1 MSIDANEIPDMP
13 DDVPDEVDDIDF
25 PDDVTDAPDEPE
37 DTDFPEWVD
46 DETDFV
52 CESCGAGIILVQ
64 CEHEWSESRSD
75 NFPICYYCND
85 IAAF

>member
-25 PDDVTDAPDEPE
+25 PDDVPDEPE
-37 DTDFPEWVD
+37 DTDCPEWVD
-46 DETDFV
+46 DEIDFV
-52 CESCGAGIILVQ
+52 CESCAARGLSWHNASMK
-64 CEHEWSESRSD
+64 SESRSD

>member
-13 DDVPDEVDDIDF
+13 DDVPDEVDEIDF
-25 PDDVTDAPDEPE
+25 PDGVPDELE
-37 DTDFPEWVD
+37 DTDYPEWVD

-64 CEHEWSESRSD
+64 CEDLWSESRSD